1 MPKSKHISDI
11 HKCRDSALNESVVRG
26 SAIKQAGFWE
36 LDIGT
41 GTMCWSLVVRTLF
54 EVPEHYEPSLNK
66 LFGFCINES
75 EKDVLK
81 KAFDDCIGHAT
92 PFEAAIDIRSAKGQQ
107 YTLSVMGKAIA
118 SDGKTTRIYGSIRNA
133 LKQASNNSAINL
145 PNDLTQQSTE
155 ILEALPDMLIE
166 VDALGNVLAY
176 HAPENMHLFHHH
188 EKIIG
193 KNIAGLLEHGNGI
206 VTAVKNCIRER
217 KSCRHEFVVTIK
229 EQTSVCEA
237 RILPVGT
244 DRCLL
249 LIRDLANAAREEAEI
264 RQNEQKYTRLIENMQ
279 IGLMEA
285 DEKETIIRVHPAF
298 CKMTG
303 YAEQELIGEKTNSL
317 FFAPQIKIKT
327 DAPEIFESKLRKK
340 SGELLNVIVSSA
352 PIYNTKAKIIG
363 SANIVHDVTL
373 QKRTSRMLEESNR
386 IGKIGMFELDLL
398 ENKVLWNDE
407 MHELFETEQQYKPD
421 IKNFFSHFAN
431 QDDLQRAHQIFQILF
446 EKESSYDDVLEF
458 VTGKNNHKWIRIV
471 ASSEFHEE
479 KPVRM
484 YGIAIDVTKM
494 KQYESELEA
503 HADLSDTILSSI
515 QDGFY
520 VVDEAYN
527 VSFVNESGA
536 SYIGKDATSLLGKN
550 IWQVFPEAIDLFY
563 DAFERVKKTKEP
575 EQMTHYLF
583 VGDIGRWFNIKIYPT
598 RKGGIS
604 VFYRDVSK
612 EKQAEESI
620 RNLNDRYSAIS
631 AATNQILYEWDLI
644 TDNVEFNEVFFNVTG
659 YKHGSEAT
667 KGSLH
672 VHLVHPDDRQRID
685 ETLRACF
692 ENKKANWSGVYRFK
706 IADGS
711 YRNMHS
717 RGIIRFGTKNE
728 ALRMLGT
735 IEDITEREQ
744 LNEKLMREQV
754 SAQRKINEAVL
765 DAQEK
770 ERAFIGRELHDN
782 VNQILTTASLYLELA
797 ESESFQSP
805 NTVHEIRALIRR
817 GIEEIRLLSRQLTPP
832 ILRDIGLTV
841 AIKDLVGLVAKA
853 SSIHFSVNT
862 GADIVHELSNEKSLV
877 LYRIC
882 QELLNN
888 VIKYSGAINCFI
900 ILEKTRKKQ
909 VRLIIKDDGK
919 GFDAITTKKG
929 IGLNSTVARVEIYGG
944 SFQINSSP
952 GKGCTVVV
960 EIPL

>member
-11 HKCRDSALNESVVRG
+11 HKSRERAAQG
-26 SAIKQAGFWE
+26 SAFTQAGFWE
-36 LDIGT
+36 LDIHT
-41 GTMCWSLVVRTLF
+41 GTMCWSLVVRALF
-54 EVPEHYEPSLNK
+54 EVPEHYEPNLKK
-66 LFGFCINES
+66 LLGFCINES

-81 KAFDDCIGHAT
+81 KAVNDCINHAT
-92 PFEAAIDIRSAKGQQ
+92 PFEAYIDIRSAKGEEH
-107 YTLSVMGKAIA
+107 TLSIMGKAVA
-118 SDGKTTRIYGSIRNA
+118 SDGKTNRIYGSMRRVTEQT
-133 LKQASNNSAINL
+133 LKNTAINT
-145 PNDLTQQSTE
+145 PKDITQESAE
-155 ILEALPDMLIE
+155 ILEALPDILIE
-166 VDALGNVLAY
+166 VDASGNILVY
-176 HAPENMHLFHHH
+176 HAPANMHLFQQQ
-188 EKIIG
+188 EKIVG
-193 KNIAGLLEHGNGI
+193 ENIAGLLEHGNGI

-217 KSCRHEFVVTIK
+217 KSCRHEFVITIK
-229 EQTSVCEA
+229 EQTLVCEA
-237 RILPVGT
+237 RILPIGS

-249 LIRDLANAAREEAEI
+249 LIRDLATAAREEAEI
-264 RQNEQKYTRLIENMQ
+264 KQNEQKYTRLIENLQ

-285 DEKETIIRVHPAF
+285 DENETIIRVHPAF
-298 CKMTG
+298 TKMTG
-303 YAEQELIGEKTNSL
+303 YTEQELVGKKTTSL
-317 FFAPQIKIKT
+317 FLAPHIIIKKDT
-327 DAPEIFESKLRKK
+327 PHIFETKLLKK
-340 SGELLNVIVSSA
+340 SGEPLNVIVSGA
-352 PIYNTKAKIIG
+352 PLHNTKGKIIG
-363 SANIVHDVTL
+363 SLNIVHDVTL

-407 MHELFETEQQYKPD
+407 MHELFETEQQYEPEIEK
-421 IKNFFSHFAN
+421 FFSHLAN
-431 QDDLQRAHQIFQILF
+431 QDDLQRAHQIFQRLF
-446 EKESSYDDVLEF
+446 EKESSCDEAMEV
-458 VTGKNNHKWIRIV
+458 VTLKNNHKWIRIV
-471 ASSEFHEE
+471 ASSEFHEGR
-479 KPVRM
+479 PVRM
-484 YGIAIDVTKM
+484 YGIAVDVTQM
-494 KQYESELEA
+494 KQYEKELEA
-503 HADLSDTILSSI
+503 HADLSDTILLSI

-527 VSFVNESGA
+527 ISFINESGA
-536 SYIGKDATSLLGKN
+536 SYIGKDVASLLGKN

-563 DAFERVKKTKEP
+563 DAFERVKKTKVP
-575 EQMTHYLF
+575 EQMTHYLY
-583 VGDIGRWFNIKIYPT
+583 VGDIGRWFNIKLYPT

-631 AATNQILYEWDLI
+631 AATNQIIYEWNLV
-644 TDNVEFNEVFFNVTG
+644 TDELEMNEVYYNVTG
-659 YKHGSEAT
+659 YKHEPEAK
-667 KGSLH
+667 KGSFNLN
-672 VHLVHPDDRQRID
+672 LIHPDDRQRIE
-685 ETLRACF
+685 ETIKACM
-692 ENKKANWSGVYRFK
+692 ENKKANWSGIYRFK

-711 YRNMHS
+711 YISMHS
-717 RGIIRFGTKNE
+717 RGIIRFGSKNE

-735 IEDITEREQ
+735 IEDITERER
-744 LNEKLMREQV
+744 LNEKLIREQV

-770 ERAFIGRELHDN
+770 ERAYIGRELHDN

-841 AIKDLVGLVAKA
+841 AIRDLVSLVAKA

-900 ILEKTRKKQ
+900 ILEKTRKKY
-909 VRLIIKDDGK
+909 VRMIIKDDGK

-952 GKGCTVVV
+952 GKGCTVIV

>member
-11 HKCRDSALNESVVRG
+11 HKSREN
-26 SAIKQAGFWE
+26 AIDDTPAQSSSITQAGFWE
-36 LDIGT
+36 LDTRT
-41 GTMCWSLVVRTLF
+41 GIMCWSLVVRALF
-54 EVPEHYEPSLNK
+54 EVPEQYEPDLKK
-66 LFGFCINES
+66 LLGFCINES
-75 EKDVLK
+75 EKETLN
-81 KAFDDCIGHAT
+81 KAIADCGAHAT
-92 PFEAAIDIRSAKGQQ
+92 PFETYIDILSAKGQQ
-107 YTLSVMGKAIA
+107 HRVSIMGKPVG
-118 SDGKTTRIYGSIRNA
+118 SDGKTTRIYGSMRRVIE
-133 LKQASNNSAINL
+133 QESSNRAINI
-145 PNDLTQQSTE
+145 PKDVAQESTE

-166 VDALGNVLAY
+166 VDASGNVLVY
-176 HAPENMHLFHHH
+176 HAPANMHLFKDR
-188 EKIIG
+188 EKIVG
-193 KNIAGLLEHGNGI
+193 ENIAGLLEHGNGI
-206 VTAVKNCIRER
+206 VTAVKKCIRER
-217 KSCRHEFVVTIK
+217 KSCRHEFVITLQ
-229 EQTSVCEA
+229 EQTIVCEA

-249 LIRDLANAAREEAEI
+249 LIRDLANSAREEAEI
-264 RQNEQKYTRLIENMQ
+264 RQNEQKYTRLIENLQ

-285 DEKETIIRVHPAF
+285 DENESIIRVHPAF

-303 YAEQELIGEKTNSL
+303 YTEEELIGKKITSL
-317 FFAPQIKIKT
+317 FLAPDLKIKR
-327 DAPEIFESKLRKK
+327 DVPKIFETKLLKK
-340 SGELLNVIVSSA
+340 SGDLLHVIVSGA
-352 PIYNTKAKIIG
+352 PLHNTKGNIIG
-363 SANIVHDVTL
+363 SVNIVHDITL

-386 IGKIGMFELDLL
+386 IGKIGMFEIDLL
-398 ENKVLWNDE
+398 ENKVLWNEE
-407 MHELFETEQQYKPD
+407 MHELFETEQLYNPEIEK
-421 IKNFFSHFAN
+421 FFSHIAN
-431 QDDLQRAHQIFQILF
+431 EDELQKAHQIFQSLF
-446 EKESSYDDVLEF
+446 EKESSCDEVIEF
-458 VTGKNNHKWIRIV
+458 ITLKNNHKWIRIV

-550 IWQVFPEAIDLFY
+550 IWQVLPEATDLFY
-563 DAFERVKKTKEP
+563 GAFELVKKTKEP
-575 EQMTHYLF
+575 LQMTHYLF

-644 TDNVEFNEVFFNVTG
+644 TDDVEFNEVFFNVTG

-672 VHLVHPDDRQRID
+672 INLVHPDDRQRIN
-685 ETLRACF
+685 EALRACF
-692 ENKKANWSGVYRFK
+692 ENKKANWSGLYRFK

-805 NTVHEIRALIRR
+805 NTVQEIRALIRR

-841 AIKDLVGLVAKA
+841 AIRDLVSLVAKA

-888 VIKYSGAINCFI
+888 VIKYSGAIKCFI
-900 ILEKTRKKQ
+900 ILEKTRKKC
-909 VRLIIKDDGK
+909 VRLIVKDDGK
-919 GFDAITTKKG
+919 GFDANRTKKG
-929 IGLNSTVARVEIYGG
+929 IGLHSTVARVEIYGG